1 MKHWAE
7 RTVEE
12 AHLLN
17 PAFCCV
23 VLSSS
28 MLGYATEA
36 SVGLPFVLSFLVL
49 PTILHKRTRES
60 LPRDTRTSLA
70 AWLQQNA
77 EARVGLASRVMALRP
92 HTWEA
97 ILFGTTHGWITLS
110 GGLLAATVNERTI
123 NNSAQSLGTEV
134 RECLRRAI
142 FVGKWFARAGSAS
155 TVMALWG
162 VRP

>member
-1 MKHWAE
+1 MKRWEE

-17 PAFCCV
+17 PAFCCA
-23 VLSSS
+23 VLSASVV
-28 MLGYATEA
+28 GYASEG
-36 SVGLPFVLSFLVL
+36 SVGIPFVLSFLVL
-49 PTILHKRTRES
+49 PITLHKRTRES

-77 EARVGLASRVMALRP
+77 EARVGFAPRVIALRP
-92 HTWEA
+92 HTREA

-110 GGLLAATVNERTI
+110 GGLLAPTVNERTI
-123 NNSAQSLGTEV
+123 NNSAQSLETEA
-134 RECLRRAI
+134 RECLRRAT
-142 FVGKWFARAGSAS
+142 FVGKWFARTGSAS